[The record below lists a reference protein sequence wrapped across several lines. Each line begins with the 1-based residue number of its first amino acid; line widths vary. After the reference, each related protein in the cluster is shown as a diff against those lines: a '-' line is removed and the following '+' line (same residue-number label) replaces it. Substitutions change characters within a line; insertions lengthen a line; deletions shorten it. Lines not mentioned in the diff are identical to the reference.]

1 MYSWRRQEVHWNPK
15 RGFRVMYIGGT
26 VISSVEFHGNMSL
39 VIFMSKCPLACR
51 YCHNVELLED
61 NTEWSFDK
69 IKEEIDFS
77 ADFLDAVVIS
87 GGEPLLQVDAVIEIL
102 TYVRQI
108 GLKTKLDT
116 SGIYP
121 DNLKKILDLD
131 LLDYVSLD
139 VKTTF
144 PKYKKITGANVGF
157 NVKKSMNL
165 INESGVHLEIR
176 TTYVP
181 TLHTKKDIYHLVD
194 EIQAD
199 VYTIQQ
205 FRNKNVLDPNLEK
218 VRVPNPHDLENLAR
232 EIKPYF
238 DGIVKIKSAEFG
250 EQVINWGVS
259 CLFYHFQVTIL
270 MLSLVKKLE
279 LYVKHGKHL
288 LKSETGFIVTGI

>member
-1 MYSWRRQEVHWNPK
+1 MYV
-15 RGFRVMYIGGT
+15 GGS

-39 VIFMSKCPLACR
+39 VFFMSKCPLACR

-61 NTEWSFDK
+61 NTEKSF
-69 IKEEIDFS
+69 EEIKQEIDSS
-77 ADFLDAVVIS
+77 ADFLDAIVIS
-87 GGEPLLQVDAVIEIL
+87 GGEPLVQTDAVIEIL

-121 DNLKKILDLD
+121 DNLKRILDLD

-144 PKYKKITGANVGF
+144 SKYRKITGANVGF
-157 NVKKSMNL
+157 QVKKSMEL
-165 INESGVHLEIR
+165 VNESGVHLEIR

-181 TLHTKKDIYHLVD
+181 TLHTKKDIKNLVD
-194 EIQAD
+194 EIEAD

-205 FRNKNVLDPNLEK
+205 FRNKNVLDPALEK
-218 VRVPNPHDLENLAR
+218 VEVPNPHDLAALAN

-238 DGIVKIKSAEFG
+238 DGVVKVKSGEFG
-250 EQVINWGVS
+250 EQVI
-259 CLFYHFQVTIL
+259 
-270 MLSLVKKLE
+270 
-279 LYVKHGKHL
+279 
-288 LKSETGFIVTGI
+288 

>member
-1 MYSWRRQEVHWNPK
+1 MYV
-15 RGFRVMYIGGT
+15 GGS

-39 VIFMSKCPLACR
+39 VLFMSKCPLACR

-61 NTEWSFDK
+61 NTEKSF
-69 IKEEIDFS
+69 EEIKHEIDTS

-87 GGEPLLQVDAVIEIL
+87 GGEPLVQTDAVIEIL

-121 DNLKKILDLD
+121 DHLKRILDLD
-131 LLDYVSLD
+131 LLDFVSLD

-144 PKYKKITGANVGF
+144 SKYRKITGANVGF
-157 NVKKSMNL
+157 QVKKSMEL
-165 INESGVHLEIR
+165 INEAGVHLEIR

-181 TLHTKKDIYHLVD
+181 TLHTKKDIKNLVD
-194 EIQAD
+194 EIEAD

-205 FRNKNVLDPNLEK
+205 FRNKNVLDPALEK
-218 VRVPNPHDLENLAR
+218 VEVPNPHDLMALAN

-238 DGIVKIKSAEFG
+238 DGIVKVKSGEFG
-250 EQVINWGVS
+250 EQVV
-259 CLFYHFQVTIL
+259 
-270 MLSLVKKLE
+270 
-279 LYVKHGKHL
+279 
-288 LKSETGFIVTGI
+288 

>member
-1 MYSWRRQEVHWNPK
+1 MYV
-15 RGFRVMYIGGT
+15 GGS

-39 VIFMSKCPLACR
+39 VFFMSKCPLACR

-61 NTEWSFDK
+61 NTEKSF
-69 IKEEIDFS
+69 EEIKQEIDSS
-77 ADFLDAVVIS
+77 ADFLDAIVIS
-87 GGEPLLQVDAVIEIL
+87 GGEPLVQTDAVIEIL

-121 DNLKKILDLD
+121 DNLKRILDLD

-144 PKYKKITGANVGF
+144 SKYRKITGANVGF
-157 NVKKSMNL
+157 QVKKSMEL

-181 TLHTKKDIYHLVD
+181 TLHTKKDIKNLVD
-194 EIQAD
+194 EIEAD

-205 FRNKNVLDPNLEK
+205 FRNKNVLDPALEK
-218 VRVPNPHDLENLAR
+218 VEVPNPHDLVALAN

-238 DGIVKIKSAEFG
+238 DGVVKVKSGEFG
-250 EQVINWGVS
+250 EQVI
-259 CLFYHFQVTIL
+259 
-270 MLSLVKKLE
+270 
-279 LYVKHGKHL
+279 
-288 LKSETGFIVTGI
+288 